1 MFHKT
6 IHKAWNFFNL
16 SEQPLEKFCRK
27 FNFRISID
35 RKVLSINRLLFSIDR
50 TGIDQR
56 SNQAEAPRFF
66 LYHFNQSSQSFDR
79 SKMLNPKFSLYE
91 TIFSKLKQH
100 YYNLSLYIPIY
111 TTRATKQP
119 VVWVSNRTA
128 WYSMSKN
135 KTNPSSPQI
144 LPQNQATILVLLLSS
159 WIQEI

>member
-6 IHKAWNFFNL
+6 IHKIWNFFNL

-91 TIFSKLKQH
+91 TIFSKLK
-100 YYNLSLYIPIY
+100 
-111 TTRATKQP
+111 TTLLQP
-119 VVWVSNRTA
+119 
-128 WYSMSKN
+128 
-135 KTNPSSPQI
+135 
-144 LPQNQATILVLLLSS
+144 ILVYTYIYNKSYKTTCSVGFKQNSLVLHVKE
-159 WIQEI
+159 QN